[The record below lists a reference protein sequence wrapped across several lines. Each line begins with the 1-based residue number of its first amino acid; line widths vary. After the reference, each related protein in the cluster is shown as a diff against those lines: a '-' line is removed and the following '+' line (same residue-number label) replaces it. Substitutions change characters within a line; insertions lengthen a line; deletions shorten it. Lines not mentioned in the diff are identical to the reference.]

1 MKICQTIYDLLDHQ
15 FSSVQS
21 LCRVRLFVT
30 PLDHT
35 VHEILQGR
43 ILAWVAFPFS
53 RASSQPRDQTQVSCI
68 AGGFFTS
75 RATREAP
82 DLSRVLLSFD
92 LDKPNATVE
101 FWVTRDLYQLV
112 RSLSLTPSIS
122 SFFYLAAPGLSCGM
136 WALGSSL
143 QHVGSSS
150 LTRDR
155 TWAACI
161 GSMES

>member
-1 MKICQTIYDLLDHQ
+1 M
-15 FSSVQS
+15 
-21 LCRVRLFVT
+21 
-30 PLDHT
+30 
-35 VHEILQGR
+35 
-43 ILAWVAFPFS
+43 
-53 RASSQPRDQTQVSCI
+53 
-68 AGGFFTS
+68 
-75 RATREAP
+75 
-82 DLSRVLLSFD
+82 SRVLLSFD

-155 TWAACI
+155 SQVSHIAGGFFT
-161 GSMES
+161 S